1 MSFNVFNYIYCQKY
15 IVTYLILLD
24 LLLLF
29 TYVYVCKH
37 ECIFINVC
45 LDAKKKKKKNSQANE
60 ATDYWDTHTYIHT
73 HYLGHYI
80 FCNPTMVGGWR
91 GHSYILVVELIGQQI
106 MP

>member
-1 MSFNVFNYIYCQKY
+1 MYVSMNVNLKIFF
-15 IVTYLILLD
+15 VIL
-24 LLLLF
+24 
-29 TYVYVCKH
+29 K
-37 ECIFINVC
+37 
-45 LDAKKKKKKNSQANE
+45 KKKKKKNSQANE